1 MSRNPREGTGWNTTQ
16 YQLSLNRLSRN
27 PREGPGGKI
36 NHDCSLFRLLVVA
49 CANNIA
55 QTPTVLQAYRKE
67 KLKNRFVSLFRQ
79 VRTHLFARERSS
91 FSWGLHLCYFGALG
105 VEGIR

>member
-1 MSRNPREGTGWNTTQ
+1 MSFVLNKSWDLWTSRNPREGT
-16 YQLSLNRLSRN
+16 
-27 PREGPGGKI
+27 GGKI

-79 VRTHLFARERSS
+79 VRTHLFARGT
-91 FSWGLHLCYFGALG
+91 FI
-105 VEGIR
+105 V